1 MANIISFTISQAYSG
16 KSIRHFLKCRGF
28 SSTQLRKLKNEGLIF
43 HNHQRALLHSSLKE
57 GDLVEI
63 HFPEEESKSIKPEP
77 IPFSILYEDNDLLV
91 INKSSGIAV
100 HPTLNH
106 PTGTLANGVVH
117 YFQEK
122 GIQRLFRPVNRLD
135 KDTSGIVIVA
145 LHAYAQY
152 QLSEQ
157 MKRGEFIKRYIAF
170 VHGRISEDE
179 GEILAR
185 IGRKSD
191 SIIER
196 EVREDGQH
204 AHTHFKVLE
213 SFNEGTL
220 LEVQLLTGR
229 THQIRVHFSYL
240 GHPLMGDDLY
250 GGERKRINRQALHAQ
265 MVEFIHPVTNEPI
278 CITAPWPNDIT
289 KLYQELKD
297 GMGG

>member
-1 MANIISFTISQAYSG
+1 MANIISFIISNEFNG
-16 KSIRHFLKCRGF
+16 KSLHHFLKGRGF
-28 SSTQLRKLKNEGLIF
+28 STTLLRRLKNEGLIF
-43 HNHQRALLHSSLKE
+43 HNHQRAWLHTSLNA

-63 HFPEEESKSIKPEP
+63 HIPEEESKSIVPEP
-77 IPFSILYEDNDLLV
+77 ISFSILYEDDDLLV

-100 HPTLNH
+100 HPTLNY
-106 PTGTLANGVVH
+106 PSGTLANGVVH
-117 YFQEK
+117 YFHEK
-122 GIQRLFRPVNRLD
+122 GIQRRIRLVNRLD

-145 LHAYAQY
+145 LHAYAHY

-157 MKRGEFIKRYIAF
+157 MKRGEFNKRYIAF

-179 GEILAR
+179 GEILAP

-204 AHTHFKVLE
+204 AHTYFKVFE
-213 SFNEGTL
+213 RFKEGTL
-220 LEVQLLTGR
+220 VEVQLLTGR

-250 GGERKRINRQALHAQ
+250 GGERKRIKRQALHAQ
-265 MVEFIHPVTNEPI
+265 LVEFIHPVSKEPI

-289 KLYQELKD
+289 QLYQELKD
-297 GMGG
+297 GMEE